1 MTQDVTPILIHLLT
15 HFCSIFF
22 KSLKKDNRVFT
33 FAMACPSRLRV
44 YQENHMINAVI
55 EKKPMV
61 RNDINALGPGSS
73 LSIHKMQ

>member
-1 MTQDVTPILIHLLT
+1 M
-15 HFCSIFF
+15 
-22 KSLKKDNRVFT
+22 FT

-61 RNDINALGPGSS
+61 RNFAISMQTWIKDTQNAVIEKKPSNDNAELDQ
-73 LSIHKMQ
+73 KAQ